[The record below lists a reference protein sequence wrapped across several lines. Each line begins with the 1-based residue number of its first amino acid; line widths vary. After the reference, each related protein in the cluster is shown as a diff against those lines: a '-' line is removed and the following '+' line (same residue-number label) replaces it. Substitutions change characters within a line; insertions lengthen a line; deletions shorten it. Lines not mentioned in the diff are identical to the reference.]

1 MQPPKKYLGIEI
13 GGTKLQ
19 LLVADANGDIE
30 QSLRFA
36 IDAASGAESI
46 RDQISKGLKDI
57 NSFNEIAAIGVGFGG
72 PVDWKTGTIRTSHQV
87 AGWANFN
94 LSRWLYEITGKHAAV
109 ENDANAAALA
119 EAIYGCGK

>member
-19 LLVADANGDIE
+19 LLVSDADGNTE
-30 QSLRFA
+30 QSLRYT
-36 IDAASGAESI
+36 IEAAAAAESVRI
-46 RDQISKGLKDI
+46 QISKGLKDI
-57 NSFNEIAAIGVGFGG
+57 QAFDQIAAIGVGFGG

-94 LSRWLYEITGKHAAV
+94 LSKWLNEISGKPVTV
-109 ENDANAAALA
+109 ENDANTAALA
-119 EAIYGCGK
+119 EAVHGCGK